1 MMSAT
6 GPRYF
11 FCPFILFTWVLIWI
25 SALSPAHVRI
35 LVLAGCLLGVAWVYK
50 RMTRSHDVM
59 DWRGH
64 IAACAQSERYD
75 LPIHKEG
82 RANDPWYVKLTG
94 QQCRDL
100 IAWSLI
106 RR

>member
-1 MMSAT
+1 
-6 GPRYF
+6 
-11 FCPFILFTWVLIWI
+11 
-25 SALSPAHVRI
+25 
-35 LVLAGCLLGVAWVYK
+35 
-50 RMTRSHDVM
+50 M